1 LRFYVRNRVGEKGEI
16 EMSEMTTPVVKF
28 SDQITGSVIKGWEVG
43 GYALALLVLA
53 AATLV
58 MACLLALSGHE
69 RSAIAFL
76 LVGSAVIV
84 FVGYNFYVKAIVP
97 AKRATERLEQS
108 GPMVDTVQEVA
119 ILLTDIISQ
128 LNDYALLNTEAIVST
143 VEGVKERI
151 ARLPGGSLLIGSSYF
166 AKGEN
171 LAKGVRQ
178 IAASSRSVVADV
190 RDSITKA
197 DVSRIGGHLEDLK
210 QLKLTIEKELLGAR
224 GV

>member
-1 LRFYVRNRVGEKGEI
+1 
-16 EMSEMTTPVVKF
+16 MSEITTPAVKF
-28 SDQITGSVIKGWEVG
+28 SEKITGSVIKGWQVG

-69 RSAIAFL
+69 QPAIAFL
-76 LVGSAVIV
+76 LLGSAVIV

-97 AKRATERLEQS
+97 AKMATERLEQN
-108 GPMVDTVQEVA
+108 GALVDTVQELA

-151 ARLPGGSLLIGSSYF
+151 ARLPGGSLLVGSSYF

-178 IAASSRSVVADV
+178 VAASSRGVVADV

-197 DVSRIGGHLEDLK
+197 DVSRIGRHLEDLK
-210 QLKLTIEKELLGAR
+210 QLKQTIEKELLSAQGA
-224 GV
+224 